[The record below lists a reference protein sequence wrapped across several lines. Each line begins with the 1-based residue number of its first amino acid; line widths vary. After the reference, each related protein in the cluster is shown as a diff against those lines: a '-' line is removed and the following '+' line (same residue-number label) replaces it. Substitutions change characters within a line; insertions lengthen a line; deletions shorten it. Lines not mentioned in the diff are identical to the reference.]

1 MFPST
6 GRSAMDLSSSA
17 NMKARQ
23 FLTVL
28 PRPAPRGLGA
38 SRLLF
43 ATLPT
48 DAQEQAHDLAAS
60 CAVPGKTKVSAVVL
74 RCR

>member
-1 MFPST
+1 
-6 GRSAMDLSSSA
+6 MDLSSSA
-17 NMKARQ
+17 NMKARQFLTGKARQ

-60 CAVPGKTKVSAVVL
+60 CAVPGKTIVSAVVL